1 MRVVRSLLVVLL
13 VAVGVLA
20 APTNKRSTSNDGQ
33 QSNNVIQQ
41 VIKAL
46 AKRDN
51 MNRVIDYLEKTEEDL
66 IEKLPT
72 VGSGKYSRADY
83 TLLIILFL
91 VYYEIV
97 RVWNLNNHL
106 IPLDLTCRWQ
116 GEPVH
121 FLGTN
126 FVSLQQSDTSRYRQ
140 SFLV

>member
-83 TLLIILFL
+83 TLIK
-91 VYYEIV
+91 
-97 RVWNLNNHL
+97 NNS
-106 IPLDLTCRWQ
+106 
-116 GEPVH
+116 V
-121 FLGTN
+121 F
-126 FVSLQQSDTSRYRQ
+126 SLLRNCESVE
-140 SFLV
+140 LK